1 MSTAQDVFTVEV
13 IYALPHQQK
22 LIKVNVQA
30 GTTCIEAVKQSDMLR
45 YFPEIDLETVKL
57 GIFSRSVKHSEVLSP
72 GQRVEIYR
80 PLIADPKDV
89 RRKRAEKAKDEGRVN
104 KITGAK
110 L

>member
-1 MSTAQDVFTVEV
+1 MNTDQAQFTVEI
-13 IYALPHQQK
+13 IYALPQQQK
-22 LIKVNVQA
+22 RIKVNIEP
-30 GTTCIEAVKQSDMLR
+30 GTTCIDAVKQSDMQR

-57 GIFSRSVKHSEVLSP
+57 GIFSRSVKHAEVLQP

-80 PLIADPKDV
+80 ALIADPKDV

>member
-1 MSTAQDVFTVEV
+1 MSTEQTPFLVEV
-13 IYALPHQQK
+13 IYALPNQQK
-22 LIKVNVQA
+22 LIKVNVTP
-30 GTTCIEAVKQSDMLR
+30 GTTCIEAVKLSDMQL

-57 GIFSRSVKHSEVLSP
+57 GIFSRLVKHDEVLLP

-89 RRKRAEKAKDEGRVN
+89 RRKRAEKAKEDGRIN
-104 KITGAK
+104 KITGGK